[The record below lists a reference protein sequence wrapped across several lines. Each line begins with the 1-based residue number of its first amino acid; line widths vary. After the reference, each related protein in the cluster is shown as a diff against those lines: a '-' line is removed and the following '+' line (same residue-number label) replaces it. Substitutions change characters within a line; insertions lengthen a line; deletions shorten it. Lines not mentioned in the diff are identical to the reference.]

1 MPDKSGRRRHSAAV
15 ETAVA
20 VRRRSGWRIRRL
32 FLDEIVI
39 EDVKEDEDCE
49 SGVNVPITLI
59 ISSELFAWL
68 DTVRRSA

>member
-1 MPDKSGRRRHSAAV
+1 MAAV
-15 ETAVA
+15 EIAAA

-39 EDVKEDEDCE
+39 EDAKEDEDRE
-49 SGVNVPITLI
+49 SGVNVLITLI
-59 ISSELFAWL
+59 ISSDVFAWL

>member
-15 ETAVA
+15 EIDVA

-32 FLDEIVI
+32 FLDEMVI
-39 EDVKEDEDCE
+39 EDVKDDEDCE

-59 ISSELFAWL
+59 TSPSLFTWL
-68 DTVRRSA
+68 DTVRQSA